1 MRSIALFRC
10 GARCRSGRPCR
21 RWPLAGKRRCL
32 LHGGASSGARSVD
45 GKRRQAE
52 GRERYLRVLRG
63 KGRKPGPPKGTGGR
77 PRKITAVPVERLRLS
92 ALAALDDLTRKWRSP

>member
-10 GARCRSGRPCR
+10 SALCRSGCLCR

-32 LHGGASSGARSVD
+32 LHGGASTGARSVD

-52 GRERYLRVLRG
+52 GREHHIRRLRAQ
-63 KGRKPGPPKGTGGR
+63 GRKPGPPKGTGGR
-77 PRKITAVPVERLRLS
+77 PRKVTAVPVERLRLS
-92 ALAALDDLTRKWRSP
+92 ALAAFDDLTRKWRSP